1 MGRRNF
7 HKKNNNVSFS
17 DRKIRIQAKNLDQA
31 LSEAERRLGVEKT
44 RIKYD
49 IISQTGFSLLSFL
62 GFSKVEIDAW
72 VEKKVMVKNSS
83 REEPLKKK
91 SKPQDRISKKKQDRQ
106 SRKKDVN
113 ESDGSFKK
121 EELKDES
128 SSLTDEEFQA
138 FISDAISF
146 TSGICSYLSD
156 EKVNVSTKLDDDRLI
171 VNIDNQDIRDIM
183 HKTPKLYEALEHLIR
198 KKPRFL
204 KRELP
209 FRIFV
214 DSCGQRIEKENS
226 LVVLAMDMARKVS
239 STQKPIV
246 LDYKSPA
253 DRRIIHMAL
262 DKNEFVY
269 TKSIGS
275 GSNRKLMILP
285 KGEGSVSMDSSES
298 SSSSD
303 VEDELK

>member
-1 MGRRNF
+1 MGKRNF
-7 HKKNNNVSFS
+7 NKKNNNTNNSLQ
-17 DRKIRIQAKNLDQA
+17 DRRVRIQAKNIDLA
-31 LSEAERRLGVEKT
+31 LQEAERRLGVEKT
-44 RIKYD
+44 RIKYE

-72 VEKKVMVKNSS
+72 VEKKGVVKNSS
-83 REEPLKKK
+83 REEPFSKKK
-91 SKPQDRISKKKQDRQ
+91 SRSELNRSSKKKQDKSNR
-106 SRKKDVN
+106 RKDTSN
-113 ESDGSFKK
+113 LDLSEK
-121 EELKDES
+121 EERKEES
-128 SSLTDEEFQA
+128 QPLTDEEYDA
-138 FISDAISF
+138 FLKDAISF
-146 TSGICSYLSD
+146 TTGICSYLTND
-156 EKVNVSTKLDDDRLI
+156 EVLVSTKLDTDRLI
-171 VNIDNQDIRDIM
+171 VNIDNQEISELM

-214 DSCGQRIEKENS
+214 DSCDQRIQKENS
-226 LVVLAMDMARKVS
+226 LVVLAHDMARKVS

-262 DKNEFVY
+262 DKNDSVY

-285 KGEGSVSMDSSES
+285 KGDSGSSSETNQES
-298 SSSSD
+298 TLQD
-303 VEDELK
+303 N